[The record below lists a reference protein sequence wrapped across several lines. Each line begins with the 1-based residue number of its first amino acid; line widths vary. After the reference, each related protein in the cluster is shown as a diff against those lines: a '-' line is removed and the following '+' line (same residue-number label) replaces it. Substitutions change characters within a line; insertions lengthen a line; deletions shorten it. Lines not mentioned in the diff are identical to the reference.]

1 LTARKLAV
9 GVGAT
14 WQFAGT
20 PPSLAAST
28 HVRDSGEALNDH
40 KSLDAEEIC
49 STRSTGSMVSP
60 RLMRHA
66 NANAVIAKIKLAM

>member
-1 LTARKLAV
+1 LTVRRLV
-9 GVGAT
+9 GGAGAT

-28 HVRDSGEALNDH
+28 RVRDSGEALNDH

-66 NANAVIAKIKLAM
+66 NANAVIAKMKRAA